1 MAITTATNQAAN
13 QAESVQQL
21 QTLLNG
27 APIGVV
33 GLGLMG
39 GSLALDLRRLGF
51 AVHGWVHRQAT
62 AQRALERDLVNA
74 VDLSAELMKPCALVV
89 LALPLD
95 QLIAPSEM
103 LLSGLPA
110 AAVVTDMGS
119 VKAPVEAALGS
130 RLPRFVPSHPM
141 AGTAAAGVEAGVEG
155 LFKGRPWV
163 ITAAMGRDPA
173 ALALVETLALALGA
187 IPVHCD
193 ASTHDQAVAF
203 ISHLPVLVGAALLQS
218 AALGDLLAQQ
228 LASTGFA
235 DTTRV
240 GGGNPQLGRL
250 MAQTNRS
257 ALLTALDC
265 YKKELQLLTELVE
278 NEQWE
283 KLEQKLSQC
292 QELRGKFV

>member
-1 MAITTATNQAAN
+1 
-13 QAESVQQL
+13 
-21 QTLLNG
+21 
-27 APIGVV
+27 
-33 GLGLMG
+33 
-39 GSLALDLRRLGF
+39 
-51 AVHGWVHRQAT
+51 
-62 AQRALERDLVNA
+62 
-74 VDLSAELMKPCALVV
+74 
-89 LALPLD
+89 
-95 QLIAPSEM
+95 M

-163 ITAAMGRDPA
+163 ITAAKGRDPA

-292 QELRGKFV
+292 QELRGQFV